1 MVAFDG
7 GCKTWLIDNK
17 SDTDYPLH
25 QSAPLVKVRSVIY
38 LAHKVKYQMCI
49 FFFSQVDNES
59 VVNAVNNKGG
69 SKSSSKTEEK
79 AEKEERPKER
89 EKSSDRR
96 KRDDKDV
103 R

>member
-1 MVAFDG
+1 M
-7 GCKTWLIDNK
+7 
-17 SDTDYPLH
+17 
-25 QSAPLVKVRSVIY
+25 
-38 LAHKVKYQMCI
+38 AHKVKYLCVS
-49 FFFSQVDNES
+49 FSFTQVDNES